1 MSTLAIPLQLGTG
14 EIEAVEF
21 KNEYALHSTA
31 NSMLVIASARLNI
44 EQAVIG

>member
-31 NSMLVIASARLNI
+31 NSMLIIAYAEKNMDM
-44 EQAVIG
+44 AGN